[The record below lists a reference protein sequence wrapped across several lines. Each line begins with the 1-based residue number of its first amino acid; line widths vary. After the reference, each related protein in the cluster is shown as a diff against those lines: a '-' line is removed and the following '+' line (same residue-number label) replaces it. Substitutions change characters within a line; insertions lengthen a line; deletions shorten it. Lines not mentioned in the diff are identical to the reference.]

1 MMEVIGTKE
10 SLEQTRRD
18 WPRLLKEHKKALR
31 TQPTWAFFGGVIT
44 IEGREYQVVEASNR
58 PVSRVQTVRVPRQ
71 TKAKRR
77 RGDVTPDDLG
87 HNV

>member
-1 MMEVIGTKE
+1 MLKVIGTDQTH
-10 SLEQTRRD
+10 EQLVAD
-18 WPRLLKEHKKALR
+18 WPRLLEQHREALR

-58 PVSRVQTVRVPRQ
+58 PVSRVMTVRVPRQ

-77 RGDVTPDDLG
+77 RAECDDDIG
-87 HNV
+87 RNC